1 MMFVNPQPKKMQR
14 GKKKQKTSIINR
26 SNSNEKQKGGN
37 LERDPKE
44 KASSKLDLRL

>member
-14 GKKKQKTSIINR
+14 EKKKSIINR
-26 SNSNEKQKGGN
+26 SNSSEKQKGGN